1 MFLRQIV
8 FPNSKADLESNSNY
22 SIITII
28 LYPQST
34 YSSSNIGGSSSSNKY
49 IGQSSEAYG
58 DKLRFE
64 FLIEGRVL
72 AAETLLGIAL
82 QRGSLQNLL
91 EWIEMAM
98 LTSATSASDEEGNFL
113 YDNIYITSNKLQTA
127 IQTIR
132 QAGSSDLVSSEV
144 LQVSLYDCAFL
155 LMDEVKLEV

>member
-1 MFLRQIV
+1 
-8 FPNSKADLESNSNY
+8 
-22 SIITII
+22 
-28 LYPQST
+28 
-34 YSSSNIGGSSSSNKY
+34 
-49 IGQSSEAYG
+49 
-58 DKLRFE
+58 
-64 FLIEGRVL
+64 
-72 AAETLLGIAL
+72 
-82 QRGSLQNLL
+82 
-91 EWIEMAM
+91 MAM